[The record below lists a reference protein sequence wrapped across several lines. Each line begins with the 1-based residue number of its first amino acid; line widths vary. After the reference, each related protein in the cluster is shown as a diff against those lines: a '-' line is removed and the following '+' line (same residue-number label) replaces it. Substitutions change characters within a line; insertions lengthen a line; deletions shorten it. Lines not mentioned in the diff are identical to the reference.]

1 MSEFAK
7 ETRKHEHTIFNATV
21 DFYLTAEQRKE
32 LAKLL
37 GKKDIYPS
45 SDELEHGVILSFD
58 DDTEYFVFDSEDSAR
73 QQAKQFMQ
81 DLFDDIGIEG
91 WSSDFVR
98 NYYTIRE
105 GDISFLAGDIAE
117 AERESLEEEGISED
131 KIEDRLE
138 DMRRDYERKLSDD
151 PKDFLVNELGF
162 YSEEDFFKQSF
173 VDYDLDRLFEDSI
186 DIDGIA
192 HTLASYDGEE
202 LVLDGYYF
210 YRHN

>member
-81 DLFDDIGIEG
+81 DLFDDIGITAWNEDFIE
-91 WSSDFVR
+91 SIVPSEIVDFVR
-98 NYYTIRE
+98 PAYEAVRNNNDYSLSR
-105 GDISFLAGDIAE
+105 AGAWEKYLDEIFE
-117 AERESLEEEGISED
+117 ESIKADGLGNT
-131 KIEDRLE
+131 
-138 DMRRDYERKLSDD
+138 LS
-151 PKDFLVNELGF
+151 
-162 YSEEDFFKQSF
+162 
-173 VDYDLDRLFEDSI
+173 
-186 DIDGIA
+186 A
-192 HTLASYDGEE
+192 YDGEE
-202 LVLDGYYF
+202 ITVDDYHI
-210 YRHN
+210 YRWN